1 MNTPLPSRPHP
12 LPGDSIHALA
22 TELRPL
28 CRSVSGPGTRRILDI
43 IDREIGLI
51 RTEVPSGSPALDWL
65 VPPEWSVSEAW
76 IRDQTA
82 GRPSPTWRT
91 APSRSWTA
99 APRYGGGCRFRSSE
113 PMSSPCPTSPAGIP
127 CRAAFG
133 GGGWGV
139 CMRHRDFERMA
150 EGLYEVLIA
159 SEDRP
164 GRMSYGEHLIRGR
177 TGREFLL
184 SAHVGPSSLAD
195 DNSSA
200 IAVMVELARTLS
212 GRALRHT
219 YRFLFG
225 PPTIGAIAWL
235 ARNEE
240 AARRVD
246 HGLVVSCLGGGMPS
260 YMSSRRGEAEI
271 DRAMRQVLAEAGLP
285 ERVRPFE
292 PLGGDE
298 RQFCSPGYDLPVGRF
313 ERGRRRAGIPPVGR

>member
-1 MNTPLPSRPHP
+1 
-12 LPGDSIHALA
+12 
-22 TELRPL
+22 
-28 CRSVSGPGTRRILDI
+28 
-43 IDREIGLI
+43 
-51 RTEVPSGSPALDWL
+51 
-65 VPPEWSVSEAW
+65 
-76 IRDQTA
+76 
-82 GRPSPTWRT
+82 
-91 APSRSWTA
+91 
-99 APRYGGGCRFRSSE
+99 
-113 PMSSPCPTSPAGIP
+113 
-127 CRAAFG
+127 
-133 GGGWGV
+133 
-139 CMRHRDFERMA
+139 MRHRDFERMA
-150 EGLYEVLIA
+150 DGGYEVLIA

-200 IAVMVELARTLS
+200 VAVMVELARTLS

-292 PLGGDE
+292 PFGGDE

-313 ERGRRRAGIPPVGR
+313 ERGDAVPGYHPSGDDLHPAHLRASHDMILEAIDIIEADWTPLNLFPRGEPDLERRGLAGGLGAGSSEPATRALLWVLNLADGWHSLLDIAERSRLGFRAVARAADRLAGAGLLADAEARDRRGGSEG